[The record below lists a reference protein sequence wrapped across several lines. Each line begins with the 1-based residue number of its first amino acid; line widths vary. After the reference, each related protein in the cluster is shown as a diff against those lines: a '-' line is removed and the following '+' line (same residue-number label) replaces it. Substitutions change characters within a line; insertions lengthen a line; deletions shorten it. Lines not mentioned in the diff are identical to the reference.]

1 MTKYRVINK
10 SILADNLD
18 QDEAYIVIEN
28 LRAGNPNTP
37 YEIEEYKI
45 DSKLMGRDPDLH

>member
-18 QDEAYIVIEN
+18 QDEAYIVVEH
-28 LRAGNPNTP
+28 LRIDNPNTP
-37 YEIEEYKI
+37 YEIEEYKL